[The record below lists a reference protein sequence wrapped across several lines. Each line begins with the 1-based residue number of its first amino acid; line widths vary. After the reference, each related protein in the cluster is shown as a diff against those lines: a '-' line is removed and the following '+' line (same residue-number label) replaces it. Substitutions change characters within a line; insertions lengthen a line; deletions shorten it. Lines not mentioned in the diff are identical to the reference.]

1 MKKLQEIIAFESR
14 ISWIGRKVL
23 YGIFVRSTDKNL
35 SHLSNLSHSLSL
47 EDLIVLTIVIFQYA
61 FGVNEDFQV
70 LL

>member
-35 SHLSNLSHSLSL
+35 SHSLSL
-47 EDLIVLTIVIFQYA
+47 EDLILLTIVIFQYA